1 MKDAVPSM
9 FTFYE
14 SGFQV
19 EWSYDHIIYFPYKSA
34 YYVEFKNTESESCVM
49 VAFGFSQMFHD
60 IIKVVCADKSE
71 AEAFYKLM
79 KKKI

>member
-9 FTFYE
+9 FSFDV

-19 EWSYDHIIYFPYKSA
+19 EWSYDHIIYFPYNSA
-34 YYVEFKNTESESCVM
+34 YYVEFKNTESEYAVM
-49 VAFGFSQMFHD
+49 VAFGFSPMFHD
-60 IIKVVCADKSE
+60 IIKVVCADRNE
-71 AEAFYKLM
+71 AELFYSLM